1 MDTAGIRL
9 TPKEIV
15 SKLNNTSLDK
25 MMLNVKWQLPYVI
38 DTEEVY

>member
-15 SKLNNTSLDK
+15 SKLNEYIVGQNDAK
-25 MMLNVKWQLPYVI
+25 RKVVLPYVI